1 MVLKKSLI
9 PSYFVIM
16 GVPISIIGPFIKI
29 LNIKISDIYYI
40 FLLPY
45 IIIKVIFYFY
55 KCKKSNANKS
65 IIFIILFLLIFCF
78 YSLASI
84 IWSVNYNESY
94 EAFKWILSGSA
105 ITLSI
110 ILTINKN
117 NFNIFM
123 KVIFYLYLIICINSI
138 YEILTGNYYFSR
150 NESFIFTLNPYLLH
164 YPLSFFTNSN
174 DLAFFLVIFLPFIIN
189 YLLNKKNCLINI
201 MMLIIIVAAI
211 FIILNTNSR
220 LTYITIALMVIS
232 LLIYNLIKINLL
244 NLSRFLAIC
253 FGIFLAYL
261 IIRNLDPTI
270 LYKEINSI
278 LEMNSNS
285 DFYAARAQIIKKGL
299 VYFWNGNFIG
309 LGAGGSMSLL
319 RIPMHNIFLG
329 ILVDYGIFIFIYF
342 IAVIGYT
349 LYQLIIIYN
358 EIKYSFEYKF
368 YVLSCIFNI
377 LVMPLTMSI
386 SSDAISR
393 KYTWV
398 LFGIIFLFIKIYK
411 EEIISLRQNK
421 LNQKQYF
428 FNKSRK

>member
-1 MVLKKSLI
+1 
-9 PSYFVIM
+9 
-16 GVPISIIGPFIKI
+16 
-29 LNIKISDIYYI
+29 
-40 FLLPY
+40 
-45 IIIKVIFYFY
+45 
-55 KCKKSNANKS
+55 
-65 IIFIILFLLIFCF
+65 
-78 YSLASI
+78 
-84 IWSVNYNESY
+84 
-94 EAFKWILSGSA
+94 
-105 ITLSI
+105 
-110 ILTINKN
+110 
-117 NFNIFM
+117 
-123 KVIFYLYLIICINSI
+123 
-138 YEILTGNYYFSR
+138 
-150 NESFIFTLNPYLLH
+150 
-164 YPLSFFTNSN
+164 
-174 DLAFFLVIFLPFIIN
+174 
-189 YLLNKKNCLINI
+189 